1 MGVPSKLSR
10 LPGACQKVLWWQKFW
25 AKQPPKNWDCDKST
39 WLLSH
44 QALSFVLLSLQ
55 YTADVSVKRV
65 WSTSTKIFVLDFA
78 QVVLLNQADEKV
90 YKKWNYFIFII
101 CLLADEGQLIY
112 KKKYNCLK
120 KFHVGIGL
128 CTLNWN
134 FTYQFILGTWFL
146 NFNLVDFFVLVVLL
160 WLWMILASKEAIA
173 AEIFAKSGL
182 LFSVIHLPKPKF
194 IDLVLLS
201 WLLYSCEK

>member
-10 LPGACQKVLWWQKFW
+10 LPGACQKVLWWQNFW

-65 WSTSTKIFVLDFA
+65 WSTSTKLPKYLYWILPKSHYLIKQMKKSTKNEFFHIYHLFASWWGPIDLQKNIIVL
-78 QVVLLNQADEKV
+78 
-90 YKKWNYFIFII
+90 
-101 CLLADEGQLIY
+101 
-112 KKKYNCLK
+112 
-120 KFHVGIGL
+120 FHVGIGL

-134 FTYQFILGTWFL
+134 FTYQFILG
-146 NFNLVDFFVLVVLL
+146 
-160 WLWMILASKEAIA
+160 I
-173 AEIFAKSGL
+173 
-182 LFSVIHLPKPKF
+182 
-194 IDLVLLS
+194 
-201 WLLYSCEK
+201 

>member
-90 YKKWNYFIFII
+90 QKMKLFHIYHLFASWWGPID
-101 CLLADEGQLIY
+101 LL
-112 KKKYNCLK
+112 KKYNCLK

-146 NFNLVDFFVLVVLL
+146 NFNLVDFFVLVVFL

>member
-1 MGVPSKLSR
+1 MTIITSSTFFCVVVPPMQLTSQLKESDPHLPNYQTICIGFCPSCTTKSSR
-10 LPGACQKVLWWQKFW
+10 WK
-25 AKQPPKNWDCDKST
+25 
-39 WLLSH
+39 
-44 QALSFVLLSLQ
+44 SLQ
-55 YTADVSVKRV
+55 NMKLFHIYHLCASWWGPIDLQEN
-65 WSTSTKIFVLDFA
+65 IIVL
-78 QVVLLNQADEKV
+78 
-90 YKKWNYFIFII
+90 
-101 CLLADEGQLIY
+101 
-112 KKKYNCLK
+112 
-120 KFHVGIGL
+120 FHVGIGL